1 MAVSI
6 GCTVEIQEQGKDKTC
21 AFTIV
26 GTTETNS
33 LEHKISNESPV
44 GSALMGHAK
53 GDVIEV
59 TSPSGVTRHYTIVKI
74 SR

>member
-1 MAVSI
+1 MPA
-6 GCTVEIQEQGKDKTC
+6 DKKRS
-21 AFTIV
+21 FTIV

-33 LEHKISNESPV
+33 LAHKISNESPV
-44 GSALMGHAK
+44 GSALMGRAK

-59 TSPSGVTRHYTIVKI
+59 ASPSGSRSYVITKI